1 MAKKESDSNFTGLW
15 MVLVFMAALAAWMF
29 LSTEYLVSA
38 LSNER
43 KFLVEMAGAPADQ
56 WVYGKMIGT
65 SMEQLKDVNAAIKTE
80 KEKTGAPE
88 VLSKWI
94 QERIIVTWLWGSLI
108 MYRLNLLLLF
118 FFILMP
124 FTIAI
129 AADGFYNRTIRTF
142 RFSSQSPIRHRL
154 GVIVLTMAT
163 AGGGIWILLPF
174 PIPSIIAPLV
184 IVFVGLST
192 WIWAT
197 NLQKR
202 I

>member
-29 LSTEYLVSA
+29 MSTEYLASA
-38 LSNER
+38 LSSER

-56 WVYGKMIGT
+56 WVYTKMLGT

-142 RFSSQSPIRHRL
+142 RFSSQSPIKHRL
-154 GVIVLTMAT
+154 GVIVLTLAT
-163 AGGGIWILLPF
+163 SGGGIWVVLPF

-184 IVFVGLST
+184 IVCGVSIYL
-192 WIWAT
+192 
-197 NLQKR
+197 R
-202 I
+202 